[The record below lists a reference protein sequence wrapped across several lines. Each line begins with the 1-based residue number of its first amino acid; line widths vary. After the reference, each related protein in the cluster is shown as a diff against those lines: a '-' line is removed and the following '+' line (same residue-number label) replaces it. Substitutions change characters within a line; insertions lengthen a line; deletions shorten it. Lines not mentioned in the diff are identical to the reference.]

1 MGYLSLITIYV
12 HTRMF
17 NKKDSKRWFLTYRL
31 EHVLFRDEF
40 LFLCPILFRDVF
52 LFVCLI
58 FQTILVHHPLITFL
72 SLDQAKNC
80 IIKNL
85 DLSQTRAQ
93 LNSKVK
99 GSLQNWNINFHRI
112 CPFMI
117 TLMISKYFVSC
128 LII

>member
-1 MGYLSLITIYV
+1 MGCLSLITIYV

-17 NKKDSKRWFLTYRL
+17 KKKKTANVDSWLIDLNMCYLGMSFYFF
-31 EHVLFRDEF
+31 VQFYF
-40 LFLCPILFRDVF
+40 VMFF

-99 GSLQNWNINFHRI
+99 GSLQNWYINFHRI

-117 TLMISKYFVSC
+117 TLMISKYLYHV
-128 LII
+128 